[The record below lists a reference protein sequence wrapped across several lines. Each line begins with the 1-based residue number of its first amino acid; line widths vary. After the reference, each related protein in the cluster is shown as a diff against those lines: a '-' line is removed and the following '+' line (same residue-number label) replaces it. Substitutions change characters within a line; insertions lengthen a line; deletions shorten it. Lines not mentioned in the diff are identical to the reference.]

1 MSGLGFT
8 ASVSVTASLFLAN
21 LGGQAISKH
30 ILDLDDKLQKE
41 SPSQKVAKAVWDIFN
56 KLAPPLS
63 FRRRIFTVTLPR
75 FCMIAMIT
83 SIQLIA
89 LISLKIF
96 PPSAVIFILAT
107 AVVYPLMADLMT
119 QDNREKVRM
128 F

>member
-89 LISLKIF
+89 LISLKSF
-96 PPSAVIFILAT
+96 PPSAAST
-107 AVVYPLMADLMT
+107 MGTP
-119 QDNREKVRM
+119 
-128 F
+128 